1 MRNYPYST
9 AVPEKMAEQIIAGWE
24 EGKDPRDNE
33 LSEVLEQVNQACS
46 RMNRI
51 VYLQSSALLRQGK
64 FVGLVGGEHSVP
76 LGYLQALGEY

>member
-1 MRNYPYST
+1 
-9 AVPEKMAEQIIAGWE
+9 MAEQIIAGWE